1 LEKVGPIMGSLKRVE
16 KEPLSLHRK
25 IIEELKLCIND
36 RIPFQL
42 VYDINN
48 KLPNLLYRDIFTTNW
63 NVYRQLKKENIDE
76 AM

>member
-1 LEKVGPIMGSLKRVE
+1 MGSLKRVE